1 MKRKKKVSN
10 NVYIL
15 DILTADEKNV
25 TLLAVVRLSHPQ
37 LVERRGVVDTFRHSE
52 TTRPRDDLIA
62 IQNNQLG
69 IAFTL
74 FKTDLLVGR

>member
-1 MKRKKKVSN
+1 MNRKKVSN
-10 NVYIL
+10 DVYIL

-62 IQNNQLG
+62 IQNNQVG
-69 IAFTL
+69 IAFSL
-74 FKTDLLVGR
+74 FKANLLVGR